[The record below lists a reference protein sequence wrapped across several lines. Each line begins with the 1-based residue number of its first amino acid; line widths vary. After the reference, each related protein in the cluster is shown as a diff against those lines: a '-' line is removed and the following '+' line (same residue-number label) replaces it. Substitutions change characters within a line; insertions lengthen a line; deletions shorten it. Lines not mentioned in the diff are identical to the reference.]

1 MERRRGLDEG
11 KMVVATVY
19 RGTFYALLVFNVILT
34 ISVLNLTFFA
44 KKGLRYSADDGAR
57 ERHERIQADL
67 ALGARIDLL
76 HNQLVERVSTD
87 DL

>member
-1 MERRRGLDEG
+1 VERRRGLDEG

-19 RGTFYALLVFNVILT
+19 RGTFYALLVFNVIMT

-44 KKGLRYSADDGAR
+44 KKGPRYTADDGAR
-57 ERHERIQADL
+57 ERQERIASDQAL
-67 ALGARIDLL
+67 AARIDYL
-76 HNQLVERVSTD
+76 HNQLAERVSTD